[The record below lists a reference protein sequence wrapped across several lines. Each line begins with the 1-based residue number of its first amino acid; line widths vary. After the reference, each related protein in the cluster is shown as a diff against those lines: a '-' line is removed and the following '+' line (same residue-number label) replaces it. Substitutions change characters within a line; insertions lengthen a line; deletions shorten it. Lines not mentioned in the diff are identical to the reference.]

1 MTDFAI
7 PIIWVNYPITTP
19 SGPAIGG
26 LGHAGVVIVNGS
38 TGHTRYFEYGR
49 YGRDAD
55 GNPIGMV
62 KTKPVPN
69 LAIANGIIDG
79 RSLRNMVASLN
90 ASAGKGTPATG
101 AILPLDPG
109 GYDAALSYA
118 LQAQNDEAGTLGE
131 YSWANDN
138 HCYSFAKAVAAAGGS
153 WVDWFDGFWL
163 SDNVPSSAMTELIAN
178 RGGFVI
184 GGPQGDF
191 LLGGASRYATD
202 SGFNTSFTPDTKKMS
217 PADGKQKPNE
227 AKRRKNRVVVP
238 AATDDDGQMATATH
252 GTALD
257 RRLLISRLTFNLFS
271 DLTAITPA
279 AMARD
284 QWESPL
290 AYDDLTDGA
299 AHGAPA
305 DSARHVAFRFEP
317 RINTDPRHIAPDSAI
332 PVPETKPDLQD
343 GL

>member
-7 PIIWVNYPITTP
+7 PIVWVNYPITTP

-49 YGRDAD
+49 YDHDAD
-55 GNPIGMV
+55 GDPIGMV

-69 LAIANGIIDG
+69 LVIANGIIDG

-101 AILPLDPG
+101 AILPLDSG

-118 LQAQNDEAGTLGE
+118 LQAQEDEAGTLGE
-131 YSWANDN
+131 YSWWNDN

-153 WVDWFDGFWL
+153 WVDWFDGFGL

-178 RGGFVI
+178 KGGFVI

-191 LLGGASRYATD
+191 MLGGASRYATD
-202 SGFNTSFTPDTKKMS
+202 SGFNTSFPSDAKIS

-227 AKRRKNRVVVP
+227 AKRRESRVVVP
-238 AATDDDGQMATATH
+238 GAADDGGQVATATH

-257 RRLLISRLTFNLFS
+257 RSLVIPRSTLNLFS
-271 DLTAITPA
+271 DLTAMTTA
-279 AMARD
+279 AIVRD
-284 QWESPL
+284 QRESPL
-290 AYDDLTDGA
+290 AYDDLTDGEA
-299 AHGAPA
+299 YGPPA
-305 DSARHVAFRFEP
+305 DSAGHVASRFEL
-317 RINTDPRHIAPDSAI
+317 RGNTDPRDMAPNSAI
-332 PVPETKPDLQD
+332 PVQETKPDLQG